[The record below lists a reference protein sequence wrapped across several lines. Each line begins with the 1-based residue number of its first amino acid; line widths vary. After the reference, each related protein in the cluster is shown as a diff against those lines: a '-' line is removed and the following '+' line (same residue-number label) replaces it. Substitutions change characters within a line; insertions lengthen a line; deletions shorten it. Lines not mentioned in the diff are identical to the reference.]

1 MEELKGKSDLKG
13 LGELSTGQLLKHY
26 KEKVKLSLEDLDIA
40 TTVWRIY
47 CGTNHNLFKPF
58 IVQSSSFD
66 YLSNCLKAHLQRF
79 PETRCGLSIIER
91 HILKTIKNNDIKSKH
106 HLLGYILNYQGF
118 YGYGDLQLK
127 RIIDTL
133 DIFYIEKEK
142 KLKLNNKG
150 KEALSNKSNFA
161 QELNNNSDYGG
172 VNRLE
177 FQFDKKLNKLI
188 EI

>member
-1 MEELKGKSDLKG
+1 M
-13 LGELSTGQLLKHY
+13 
-26 KEKVKLSLEDLDIA
+26 
-40 TTVWRIY
+40 
-47 CGTNHNLFKPF
+47 
-58 IVQSSSFD
+58 
-66 YLSNCLKAHLQRF
+66 
-79 PETRCGLSIIER
+79 
-91 HILKTIKNNDIKSKH
+91 
-106 HLLGYILNYQGF
+106 LGYILNYQGF

>member
-1 MEELKGKSDLKG
+1 MY
-13 LGELSTGQLLKHY
+13 LL
-26 KEKVKLSLEDLDIA
+26 
-40 TTVWRIY
+40 
-47 CGTNHNLFKPF
+47 KPF

-79 PETRCGLSIIER
+79 PETRCGLSIIEK

-142 KLKLNNKG
+142 KLKLNSKG

-161 QELNNNSDYGG
+161 KELNNNSDYGG